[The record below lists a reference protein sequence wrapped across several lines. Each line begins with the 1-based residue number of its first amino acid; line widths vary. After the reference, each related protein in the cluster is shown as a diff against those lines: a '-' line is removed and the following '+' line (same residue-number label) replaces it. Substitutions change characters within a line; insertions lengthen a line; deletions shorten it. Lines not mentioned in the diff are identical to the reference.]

1 MAIELISRVTTSAVS
16 SVNFTNL
23 PQTGTDL
30 IVHISARST
39 TNQAVSDLQVRA
51 NNSSSNIYFYRGFF
65 ATGTGSVTGNYGNQY
80 NTEIA
85 VPINGASSD
94 GNVFS
99 TSILEIFD
107 YSLGAPQSSYTLLS
121 ATENGATTNFNM
133 TRTTGYFD
141 LIVAITQLN
150 FLTNFAA
157 GSTISIY
164 KRTAGN

>member
-16 SVNFTNL
+16 SVSFTNL
-23 PQTGTDL
+23 SQTGTDL

-39 TNQAVSDLQVRA
+39 TNQTVSDLQVKA
-51 NNSSSNIYFYRGFF
+51 NNTSSNIYFYRGFY
-65 ATGTGSVTGNYGNQY
+65 ATGTGTVTGSFGNNYA
-80 NTEIA
+80 TEIGI
-85 VPINGASSD
+85 PINGAYSD

-121 ATENGATTNFNM
+121 ATENGSVANFNM
-133 TRTTGYFD
+133 MRTTGYFD
-141 LIVAITQLN
+141 LTVAITQLD
-150 FLTNFAA
+150 FYTNFAA